1 MPDTAFSLRADHAYH
16 VPLRLPVA
24 QVSELQDLNA
34 ALSRDTDAAIW
45 TRTMPQLVQDW
56 LDQLPAENLPAGRV
70 VLTPSKVSDCI
81 ADLFAA
87 QGILSSPPVSW
98 IQADAEQMA
107 YAVADLV
114 GTGLIR
120 LRLEPVFDDACSK
133 LHIDNV
139 VARLI
144 CTYRG
149 PGTVLGLDCDNA
161 AGLLTVP
168 TGLPVLLKGK
178 QWPGAQMPE
187 LRHRS
192 PAILGSGQSRL
203 MLVLEGCTEKDIFP
217 AYDEIYQS

>member
-1 MPDTAFSLRADHAYH
+1 MLETLSPPRTHRSDPAL
-16 VPLRLPVA
+16 PLPVLY
-24 QVSELQDLNA
+24 VSGLQEMSA
-34 ALSRDTDAAIW
+34 ALAPGTDAAICNRAIP
-45 TRTMPQLVQDW
+45 RTVQDW
-56 LDQLPAENLPAGRV
+56 LDALPAEILPAGRV
-70 VLTPSKVSDCI
+70 VLAPSQISDCI

-87 QGILSSPPVSW
+87 QGIRSSPPLSW

-107 YAVADLV
+107 HAVADLV
-114 GTGLIR
+114 GTGLVR

-149 PGTVLGLDCDNA
+149 PGTVLGLDSGHEA
-161 AGLLTVP
+161 ALQTVP